1 MKEFEVGDQVAIIGT
16 VSSVNENNKHYK
28 IEMIRKGSPQ
38 KDATDSFTLD
48 GKYYIQDT
56 EQNVFLLSELKSEYP
71 KEMMVSNKPITEEN
85 EGNKRIVIAEYSN
98 RYIAVSCASGYF
110 DWLYAKDIPA
120 EPTKEQKMDNI
131 EKLIEQCRK
140 EVSGMQTVID
150 NLNSIAKS
158 IKSI

>member
-1 MKEFEVGDQVAIIGT
+1 MKEFEVGDQVAIIGK
-16 VSSVNENNKHYK
+16 VIK
-28 IEMIRKGSPQ
+28 IDKTDNYPLKVEMNSGSEW
-38 KDATDSFTLD
+38 SFTLI
-48 GKYYIQDT
+48 GKEFEEDDEICL
-56 EQNVFLLSELKSEYP
+56 FHLSDLQKSEYP